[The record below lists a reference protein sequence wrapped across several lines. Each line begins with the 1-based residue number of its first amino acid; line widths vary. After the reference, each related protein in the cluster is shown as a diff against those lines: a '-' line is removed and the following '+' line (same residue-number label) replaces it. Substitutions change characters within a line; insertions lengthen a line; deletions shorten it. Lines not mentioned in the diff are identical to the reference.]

1 MKCRLLL
8 PDATRSIAL
17 AIVTLVLVSCA
28 RSAAPTPSLDPSL
41 AGRIDLTPNT
51 RVAKNVILFIG
62 DGMGVSTVTA
72 ARIYDGQLKG
82 QPGEENALPFETF
95 PDLALIKTYNTNQ
108 QVGDSAGTGTAMETG
123 EKTRAGV
130 IDVGPEADRGDC
142 RAALGIP
149 LASMGEL
156 AEQNGKATGVV
167 TTTRITHATPATVYA
182 HSAERDWESD
192 RFMSAA
198 DWDAGCRDI
207 AWQLVHFDVGDGL
220 DVVLGGGR
228 IEFFGAA
235 GGGERKTPGDDLVKD
250 WLHGGPHRVFV
261 SSAAELAG
269 VNPGHQV
276 FGLFADDHMTY
287 MAERPADSTEPT
299 LSRMTSAAID
309 LLEAKGSGY
318 YLMVEGGRIDH
329 GHHDNKAGYALAET
343 EEFARAVAVALEK
356 VDLDDTLVLV
366 TADHSHTMAIVGYP
380 TRGNPILGLVTKND
394 RHGHPESHPALA
406 ADGKPYTT
414 LGYVNGPGAVG
425 GGERPMPET
434 GLYAIQQS
442 LYATVSVDLDGT
454 RSEDE
459 THGGEDVALY
469 AIGPWSHLV
478 GGVLEQNAIFH
489 VMTYAFG
496 WTEEQKRLQAAAHQ
510 D

>member
-1 MKCRLLL
+1 MKVSYLL
-8 PDATRSIAL
+8 P
-17 AIVTLVLVSCA
+17 VLVLTGASCA
-28 RSAAPTPSLDPSL
+28 RSAAPVPALDASL
-41 AGRIDLTPNT
+41 AARASLAANVST
-51 RVAKNVILFIG
+51 AKNVILFIG

-72 ARIYDGQLKG
+72 TRIYDGQLKG
-82 QPGEENALPFETF
+82 ESGEENVLPFETF
-95 PDLALIKTYNTNQ
+95 PNLALIKTYNTNQ

-123 EKTRAGV
+123 RKTRAGV
-130 IDVGPEADRGDC
+130 IDVDPQADRGDC
-142 RAALGIP
+142 VAAMRLP

-192 RFMSAA
+192 RYMAAA

-207 AWQLVHFDVGDGL
+207 AWQLAHFDVGDGL

-228 IEFFGAA
+228 LEFFGAD
-235 GGGERKTPGDDLVKD
+235 GGGERKTPGDGLVQD
-250 WLHGGPHRVFV
+250 WLHGGPQRVFV

-269 VNPGHQV
+269 VTPGHQV
-276 FGLFADDHMTY
+276 FGLFSDDHMTY

-299 LSRMTSAAID
+299 LSEMTSAAIG
-309 LLEAKGSGY
+309 LLEGNRNGY
-318 YLMVEGGRIDH
+318 FLMVEGGRIDH
-329 GHHDNKAGYALAET
+329 GHHDGKAGYALAEA
-343 EEFARAVAVALEK
+343 EEFARAVEVALAK
-356 VDLDDTLVLV
+356 VDLGETLLLV
-366 TADHSHTMAIVGYP
+366 TADHSHTLTIAGYP
-380 TRGNPILGLVTKND
+380 TRGNPVLGLVTNND
-394 RHGHPESHPALA
+394 RHGHPEPHPALA

-414 LGYVNGPGAVG
+414 LGYMNGPGAVG
-425 GGERPMPET
+425 GGARPVPET
-434 GLYAIQQS
+434 GLNAKQQS
-442 LYATVSVDLDGT
+442 LYATISVDLDGT

-469 AIGPWSHLV
+469 AIGPWSQLV

-496 WTEEQKRLQAAAHQ
+496 WTEEQKQLRDTQEGRP
-510 D
+510 

>member
-1 MKCRLLL
+1 MKVSYLVPAIFL
-8 PDATRSIAL
+8 AL
-17 AIVTLVLVSCA
+17 AGASCA
-28 RSAAPTPSLDPSL
+28 RSDVPAPALDASL
-41 AGRIDLTPNT
+41 ASRVHLTPNRHT
-51 RVAKNVILFIG
+51 AKNVILFIG

-72 ARIYDGQLKG
+72 TRIYDGQLKG
-82 QPGEENALPFETF
+82 QPGEENVLPFETF
-95 PDLALIKTYNTNQ
+95 PNLALVKTYNTNQ

-123 EKTRAGV
+123 VKTRAGV
-130 IDVGPEADRGDC
+130 IDVAPEADREDC
-142 RAALGIP
+142 RAALRLP

-207 AWQLVHFDVGDGL
+207 AWQLAHFDVGDGL

-235 GGGERKTPGDDLVKD
+235 GGGERKTPDDDLVKD
-250 WLHGGPHRVFV
+250 WLDGGPGRVFV
-261 SSAAELAG
+261 SSAAELES
-269 VNPGHQV
+269 VPPGHQV
-276 FGLFADDHMTY
+276 FGLFSDDHMTY
-287 MAERPADSTEPT
+287 MTERPADSTEPT
-299 LSRMTSAAID
+299 LSQMTSIAID
-309 LLEAKGSGY
+309 LLAAKGNGY

-329 GHHDNKAGYALAET
+329 GHHDGKAGYALAEA
-343 EEFARAVAVALEK
+343 EEFARAVEVALEK
-356 VDLDDTLVLV
+356 VDLDETLVLV

-380 TRGNPILGLVTKND
+380 VRGNPILGLVTNND
-394 RHGHPESHPALA
+394 RHGHPEPQPALA

-414 LGYVNGPGAVG
+414 LGYVNGRGAVG
-425 GGERPMPET
+425 GGERPVPET
-434 GLYAIQQS
+434 GLYAKQQS
-442 LYATVSVDLDGT
+442 LYATVSVDLDGS

-469 AIGPWSHLV
+469 AIGPWSQLV
-478 GGVLEQNAIFH
+478 GGVLEQNVIFH

-496 WTEEQKRLQAAAHQ
+496 WTEKQKHLKEVNR
-510 D
+510 